1 VVGVRQSLVV
11 LVAALAACYRG
22 DEDAAAGATTT
33 DDGEDATIDDG
44 GSSDSTGAGVDAC
57 GGGPAAPLRRLTTT
71 EYRNSIRDLLGVDA
85 SDLTAE
91 FPIDA
96 TVAGFANNSTA
107 QAFQLDHAR
116 AYESAATAIAQR
128 LVDDADLR
136 ASVVGCTP
144 AAPADGCV
152 REFVERFAA
161 TAWRRPVEASA
172 VDALVELAAEG
183 EDGWAGVAL
192 VVRAVLQSP
201 HFLFRVERHQELD
214 GWEIAARLS
223 YLLWQSTPDAG
234 LLARAAD
241 GSLADAQGVVAA
253 ANEALARAEVDDA
266 LADFASGWL
275 RLAAL
280 DDIARDPARY
290 PEWTPSLRTAMRDEA
305 IALVR
310 AGAREHGLLSIYT
323 LRRAWIDDELAEI
336 YGLPS
341 PGDADA
347 IEIDVTDVPDR
358 GGLLTTA
365 AVLALTTP
373 TDVTSPVRRGAFV
386 LDALL
391 CTPPPPP
398 PPGAVGELPPPEMLP
413 KAEALAQH
421 RADPS
426 CAGCH
431 DLMDPIGLGLERYDA
446 LGRVRTHDEGGWPV
460 VLAGTVPGVEAGEFG
475 GGVEL
480 GERLRELPAARRC
493 VATQMFRWAM
503 GRSETPEDACVL
515 DELEA
520 VVAETDGDHA
530 ALVAALVASDAFRFR
545 P

>member
-1 VVGVRQSLVV
+1 MVVTRCTFV
-11 LVAALAACYRG
+11 LAAAIVACGRA
-22 DEDAAAGATTT
+22 DDDAPIDATAT
-33 DDGEDATIDDG
+33 DDDDDSASDDAS
-44 GSSDSTGAGVDAC
+44 SSDSGTGGDAAC
-57 GGGPAAPLRRLTTT
+57 VGGEPAPLRRLTTT
-71 EYRNSIRDLLGVDA
+71 EYRNTVRDLVGIDA
-85 SDLTAE
+85 TELVAT

-96 TVAGFANNSTA
+96 TVAGFANNSAT

-116 AYESAATAIAQR
+116 AYESAATAIAER
-128 LVDDADLR
+128 LIADEDLR
-136 ASVVGCTP
+136 ASVVGCSP
-144 AAPADGCV
+144 AAADDACV
-152 REFVERFAA
+152 REFAERFASA
-161 TAWRRPVEASA
+161 AWRRPVEPDA
-172 VDALVELAAEG
+172 VDALVELAAG
-183 EDGWAGVAL
+183 GSDGWSGVAL

-201 HFLFRVERHQELD
+201 RFLFRVERGPELD

-223 YLLWQSTPDAG
+223 YLLWQSTPDAE

-241 GSLADAQGVVAA
+241 GSLDGVDGVVAA
-253 ANEALARAEVDDA
+253 AGDALTRGDVDGA

-275 RLAAL
+275 RLAML
-280 DDIARDPARY
+280 DDLARDPSRY
-290 PEWTPSLRTAMRDEA
+290 PEWTPSLRAAMKAEA
-305 IALVR
+305 IAIVR
-310 AGAREHGLLSIYT
+310 AGAREHGLSSIYT
-323 LRRAWIDDELAEI
+323 LRRAWVDDELAAL
-336 YGLPS
+336 YGVPG
-341 PGDADA
+341 PGDTT
-347 IEIDVTDVPDR
+347 EIDVSDVPDR

-398 PPGAVGELPPPEMLP
+398 PEGAVGELPPPEALP
-413 KAEALAQH
+413 KDEALAQH

-460 VLAGTVPGVEAGEFG
+460 VTVGAVPGLDDGEFG

-480 GERLRELPAARRC
+480 GQRLQALPAARRC

-503 GRSETPEDACVL
+503 GRSEAPEDACVL

-520 VVAETDGDHA
+520 VVESTDGDHA
-530 ALVAALVASDAFRFR
+530 ALIKALAATDAFRFR
-545 P
+545 R